1 MPDDAKDVRAV
12 DSARSSAPAK
22 PARKSKLVAVSPET
36 IEPKKPKV
44 LIFGGPGVGKT
55 WTSLDFPSAYYIDTE
70 GGADLDHYRTKL
82 KAAGGMYM
90 GPDQG
95 SLDFETV
102 IGQIEA
108 LATEEHPYKTIIFD
122 SITKLFNTAIADEQ
136 FRLGDKDQFGSS
148 KKAPIRQMGK
158 LIRWINRADMN
169 VIMIAHEKPLWG
181 LDSKGNREEIGKT
194 FDAWEKLEYEL
205 HFVLRITKLGA
216 GDSAKRFASIGKS
229 RLTGFP
235 EGTRFDWSY
244 AEFAERY
251 GKDVIEKEVKPVVLA
266 SAEHIAEVKKILE
279 VAPLPEGMIAKWFTK
294 AGVDDWAEMDTETI
308 EKCITFMKGRLT
320 P

>member
-1 MPDDAKDVRAV
+1 MPDDAKNVVPMSGAV
-12 DSARSSAPAK
+12 K
-22 PARKSKLVAVSPET
+22 PARKSKLLAVSPDAV
-36 IEPKKPKV
+36 EPKKPKV

-55 WTSLDFPSAYYIDTE
+55 WTSLDFPRAYYIDTE
-70 GGADLDHYRTKL
+70 GGADLDHYRQKL
-82 KAAGGMYM
+82 KAAGGMYF

-95 SLDFETV
+95 SLDFDTV

-148 KKAPIRQMGK
+148 KKMPIRQMGK

-181 LDSKGNREEIGKT
+181 LDVKGNREEIGKT

-205 HFVLRITKLGA
+205 HFVLRITKLGSSDNA
-216 GDSAKRFASIGKS
+216 QRFATIGKS

-235 EGTRFDWSY
+235 EGKRFDWSY

-251 GKDVIEKEVKPVVLA
+251 GKDVIEKDVKPVVLA
-266 SAEHIAEVKKILE
+266 TAEQIAEVKKILE
-279 VAPLPEGMIAKWFTK
+279 VAPLPEGMVAKWFTK
-294 AGVDDWAEMDTETI
+294 AGVEDWTEMDDETI
-308 EKCITFMKGRLT
+308 AKCIEFMKGRLK

>member
-1 MPDDAKDVRAV
+1 MSDDAKNVVPMSGAV
-12 DSARSSAPAK
+12 K
-22 PARKSKLVAVSPET
+22 PARKSKLLAVSPDAV
-36 IEPKKPKV
+36 EPKKPKV

-55 WTSLDFPSAYYIDTE
+55 WTSLDFPRAYYIDTE
-70 GGADLDHYRTKL
+70 GGADLDHYRQKL
-82 KAAGGMYM
+82 KAAGGMYF

-95 SLDFETV
+95 SLDFDTV

-148 KKAPIRQMGK
+148 KKMPIRQMGK

-181 LDSKGNREEIGKT
+181 LDVKGNREEIGKT

-205 HFVLRITKLGA
+205 HFVLRITKLGSSDNA
-216 GDSAKRFASIGKS
+216 QRFATIGKS

-235 EGTRFDWSY
+235 EGKRFDWSY

-251 GKDVIEKEVKPVVLA
+251 GKDVIEKDVKPVVLA
-266 SAEHIAEVKKILE
+266 TAEQIAEVKKILE
-279 VAPLPEGMIAKWFTK
+279 VAPLPEGMVAKWFTK
-294 AGVDDWAEMDTETI
+294 AGVEDWTEMDDETI
-308 EKCITFMKGRLT
+308 AKCIEFMKGRLK